1 MSLVFGPHP
10 PVMPRRGETLIREV
24 RAYTFSSSSEEESGG
39 GGADCHRQSSGHWI
53 VDSDIANPMS
63 VYAEYRDSR
72 TSWGIGALGS
82 VIVEVEL
89 DDDKKTTGVGI
100 SIGGDS
106 ACFIVENHLSRF
118 VEGQSPVNVELIYD
132 QMWRSTMNYGR
143 KGIAIQAISA
153 IDLAIW
159 DALGKLRRVPVYELL
174 GGKTKD
180 KIPCYATTS
189 RPDLA
194 KEMGFF
200 GAKFPLPYGPAN
212 GDEGM
217 QKNIEM
223 VKKWREAVGPTFP
236 LMIDCYMSLTLPYAI
251 ELARKCEPYNVK
263 WIEETLPPDQYDDY
277 AELKK
282 AVKTTLITT
291 GEHEYTR
298 YGFKTLLEKKCV
310 DVLQPDIT
318 WCGGMTEARRI
329 VGKSLIVLLVSS
341 LRSNTHNTIHFA
353 PALSSAYDIPV
364 IPHGSSIYS
373 YHLQICFPSCPMAEF
388 LVMSPKAD
396 SIVSF
401 FGNLFLDEPLPKD
414 GYVELPHDKPGFGV
428 TLNRE
433 GLNMTRP
440 YPRIKAEKGRGASL
454 VRRESYIEE
463 SMAKAQGAFNT
474 EK

>member
-1 MSLVFGPHP
+1 
-10 PVMPRRGETLIREV
+10 MPRKGETLIKEI

-89 DDDKKTTGVGI
+89 DDENKTTGVGI
-100 SIGGDS
+100 SIGGDA

-118 VEGQSPVNVELIYD
+118 VEGQSPINVELIYD

-159 DALGKLRRVPVYELL
+159 DALGKLRGVPVFELL

-194 KEMGFF
+194 QEMGFF
-200 GAKFPLPYGPAN
+200 GAKFPLPFGPAS
-212 GDEGM
+212 GEIGM

-236 LMIDCYMSLTLPYAI
+236 LMIDCYMSLTLPFAI

-263 WIEETLPPDQYDDY
+263 WIEETLPPDDYDGY
-277 AELKK
+277 SELKK

-329 VGKSLIVLLVSS
+329 V
-341 LRSNTHNTIHFA
+341 
-353 PALSSAYDIPV
+353 ALSSAYDIPV

-440 YPRIKAEKGRGASL
+440 YPRIIADKGASL
-454 VRRESYIEE
+454 VLRESYYA
-463 SMAKAQGAFNT
+463 SKSKDQDL
-474 EK
+474 

>member
-1 MSLVFGPHP
+1 
-10 PVMPRRGETLIREV
+10 MPRKGETLIKEI

-89 DDDKKTTGVGI
+89 DDENKTTGVGI
-100 SIGGDS
+100 SIGGDA

-143 KGIAIQAISA
+143 KGTAIQAISA

-159 DALGKLRRVPVYELL
+159 DALGKLRGVPVYELL

-194 KEMGFF
+194 QEMGFF
-200 GAKFPLPYGPAN
+200 GAKFPLPFGPAS
-212 GDEGM
+212 GEIGM

-236 LMIDCYMSLTLPYAI
+236 LMIDCYMSLSLPYAI
-251 ELARKCEPYNVK
+251 ELAMKCEPYNVK
-263 WIEETLPPDQYDDY
+263 WIEDTLPPDDYDGY
-277 AELKK
+277 SELKK

-329 VGKSLIVLLVSS
+329 V
-341 LRSNTHNTIHFA
+341 
-353 PALSSAYDIPV
+353 ALSSAYDIPV

-396 SIVSF
+396 AIVSF

-440 YPRIKAEKGRGASL
+440 YPRIIADKGASL
-454 VRRESYIEE
+454 VLRESYYASKSKE
-463 SMAKAQGAFNT
+463 QDL
-474 EK
+474 

>member
-1 MSLVFGPHP
+1 MSLIFGPHP
-10 PVMPRRGETLIREV
+10 PVMPREGETLIREI
-24 RAYTFSSSSEEESGG
+24 RAYTFSSSSEEETGG

-89 DDDKKTTGVGI
+89 DDEEMTTGVGI
-100 SIGGDS
+100 SIGGDA

-159 DALGKLRRVPVYELL
+159 DALGKLKGVPVYELL

-200 GAKFPLPYGPAN
+200 GAKFPLPFGPAS
-212 GDEGM
+212 GEIGM
-217 QKNIEM
+217 KKNIEM
-223 VKKWREAVGPTFP
+223 VKKWRDAVGPTFP

-263 WIEETLPPDQYDDY
+263 WIEETLPPDDYDGY
-277 AELKK
+277 SELKK

-298 YGFKTLLEKKCV
+298 YGFRSLLEKKCV

-318 WCGGMTEARRI
+318 WCGGITEARRI
-329 VGKSLIVLLVSS
+329 V
-341 LRSNTHNTIHFA
+341 
-353 PALSSAYDIPV
+353 ALSSAYDIPV

-373 YHLQICFPSCPMAEF
+373 YHLQICFPNCPMAEF

-414 GYVELPHDKPGFGV
+414 GYVELHHDKPGFGV

-433 GLNMTRP
+433 GLNMNRP
-440 YPRIKAEKGRGASL
+440 YPRVKANKGKGASL
-454 VRRESYIEE
+454 VLRESYINEPE
-463 SMAKAQGAFNT
+463 VEQNST
-474 EK
+474 

>member
-1 MSLVFGPHP
+1 
-10 PVMPRRGETLIREV
+10 MPRGGETLIREI
-24 RAYTFSSSSEEESGG
+24 RAYTFSSSSEEEDGG

-63 VYAEYRDSR
+63 TYAEYRDSR

-89 DDDKKTTGVGI
+89 DDEEMTTGVGI
-100 SIGGDS
+100 SIGGDA

-118 VEGQSPVNVELIYD
+118 VEGQCPVNVELIYD

-159 DALGKLRRVPVYELL
+159 DALGKLRGVPVYELL

-200 GAKFPLPYGPAN
+200 GAKFPLPFGPAS
-212 GDEGM
+212 GEIGM
-217 QKNIEM
+217 NKNIEM

-263 WIEETLPPDQYDDY
+263 WIEETLPPDDYDGY
-277 AELKK
+277 SELKK

-298 YGFKTLLEKKCV
+298 YGFRSLLEKKCV

-318 WCGGMTEARRI
+318 WCGGITEARRI
-329 VGKSLIVLLVSS
+329 V
-341 LRSNTHNTIHFA
+341 
-353 PALSSAYDIPV
+353 ALSSAYDIPV

-401 FGNLFLDEPLPKD
+401 FGNLFVDEPLPKD

-428 TLNRE
+428 TLNRK
-433 GLNMTRP
+433 GLNMNRP
-440 YPRIKAEKGRGASL
+440 YPRVRADKGKGASL
-454 VRRESYIEE
+454 VLRESYINEP
-463 SMAKAQGAFNT
+463 KA
-474 EK
+474 

>member
-1 MSLVFGPHP
+1 MSLIFGPHP
-10 PVMPRRGETLIREV
+10 PVMPRKGETLIREV
-24 RAYTFSSSSEEESGG
+24 RAYTFSSSKEEESGG

-63 VYAEYRDSR
+63 MYAEYRDSR

-89 DDDKKTTGVGI
+89 DDENKTTGVGI
-100 SIGGDS
+100 SIGGDA

-159 DALGKLRRVPVYELL
+159 DALGIMKGVPVYELL

-200 GAKFPLPYGPAN
+200 GAKFPLPFGPAS
-212 GDEGM
+212 GEIGM
-217 QKNIEM
+217 RKNIEM

-263 WIEETLPPDQYDDY
+263 WIEETLPPDDYDGY
-277 AELKK
+277 SELKK

-318 WCGGMTEARRI
+318 WCGGITEARRI
-329 VGKSLIVLLVSS
+329 V
-341 LRSNTHNTIHFA
+341 
-353 PALSSAYDIPV
+353 ALSSAYDIPI
-364 IPHGSSIYS
+364 IPHGSSVYS

-388 LVMSPKAD
+388 LVMSPNAD

-401 FGNLFLDEPLPKD
+401 FGNLFLDEPVPKN

-440 YPRIKAEKGRGASL
+440 YKRKNEKGKRASL
-454 VRRESYIEE
+454 LLRESFINKTKEKE
-463 SMAKAQGAFNT
+463 QGT
-474 EK
+474 

>member
-1 MSLVFGPHP
+1 MSLIFGPHP
-10 PVMPRRGETLIREV
+10 PVMPRKGETLIKEI

-89 DDDKKTTGVGI
+89 DDENKTTGVGI
-100 SIGGDS
+100 SIGGDA

-159 DALGKLRRVPVYELL
+159 DALGKLRGVPVYELL

-194 KEMGFF
+194 QEMGFF
-200 GAKFPLPYGPAN
+200 GAKFPLPFGPAS
-212 GDEGM
+212 GEIGM

-236 LMIDCYMSLTLPYAI
+236 LMIDCYMSLTLPYAT

-263 WIEETLPPDQYDDY
+263 WIEETLPPDDYDGY
-277 AELKK
+277 SELKK

-329 VGKSLIVLLVSS
+329 V
-341 LRSNTHNTIHFA
+341 
-353 PALSSAYDIPV
+353 ALSSAYDIPV

-440 YPRIKAEKGRGASL
+440 YPRIIADKGASL
-454 VRRESYIEE
+454 VLRESFYASKSKE
-463 SMAKAQGAFNT
+463 QDL
-474 EK
+474 

>member
-1 MSLVFGPHP
+1 MSLIFGPHP
-10 PVMPRRGETLIREV
+10 PVMPRKGETLIKEI

-89 DDDKKTTGVGI
+89 DDENKTTGVGI
-100 SIGGDS
+100 SIGGDA

-143 KGIAIQAISA
+143 KGTAIQAISA

-159 DALGKLRRVPVYELL
+159 DALGKLRGVPVYELL

-194 KEMGFF
+194 QEMGFF
-200 GAKFPLPYGPAN
+200 GAKFPLPFGPAS
-212 GDEGM
+212 GEIGM

-236 LMIDCYMSLTLPYAI
+236 LMIDCYMSLSLPYAI

-263 WIEETLPPDQYDDY
+263 WIEETLPPDDYDGY
-277 AELKK
+277 SELKK

-329 VGKSLIVLLVSS
+329 V
-341 LRSNTHNTIHFA
+341 
-353 PALSSAYDIPV
+353 ALSSAYDIPV

-396 SIVSF
+396 AIVSF

-440 YPRIKAEKGRGASL
+440 YPRIIADKGASL
-454 VRRESYIEE
+454 VLRESYYASKSKE
-463 SMAKAQGAFNT
+463 QDL
-474 EK
+474 

>member
-1 MSLVFGPHP
+1 
-10 PVMPRRGETLIREV
+10 MPRKGETLIKEI

-89 DDDKKTTGVGI
+89 DDENKTTGVGI
-100 SIGGDS
+100 SIGGDA

-143 KGIAIQAISA
+143 KGTAIQAISA

-159 DALGKLRRVPVYELL
+159 DALGKLRGVPVYELL

-194 KEMGFF
+194 QEMGFF
-200 GAKFPLPYGPAN
+200 GAKFPLPFGPAS
-212 GDEGM
+212 GEIGM

-236 LMIDCYMSLTLPYAI
+236 LMIDCYMSLSLPYAI

-263 WIEETLPPDQYDDY
+263 WIEETLPPDDYDGY
-277 AELKK
+277 SELKK

-329 VGKSLIVLLVSS
+329 V
-341 LRSNTHNTIHFA
+341 
-353 PALSSAYDIPV
+353 ALSSAYDIPV

-396 SIVSF
+396 SISSF

-440 YPRIKAEKGRGASL
+440 YPRIIADKGASL
-454 VRRESYIEE
+454 VLRESYYASKSKE
-463 SMAKAQGAFNT
+463 QDL
-474 EK
+474 

>member
-1 MSLVFGPHP
+1 MSLIFGPHH
-10 PVMPRRGETLIREV
+10 PVMPRKGDTLIREV

-89 DDDKKTTGVGI
+89 DDEKKTTGVGI
-100 SIGGDS
+100 SIGGDA

-118 VEGQSPVNVELIYD
+118 VEGQSVVNIELIYD

-159 DALGKLRRVPVYELL
+159 DALGKLRGVPVYELL

-194 KEMGFF
+194 KDMGFF
-200 GAKFPLPYGPAN
+200 GAKFPLPFGPAS
-212 GDEGM
+212 GELGM
-217 QKNIEM
+217 QKNIEL

-251 ELARKCEPYNVK
+251 ELARKCEPYKVK

-277 AELKK
+277 ADLKK

-318 WCGGMTEARRI
+318 WCGGLTEARRI
-329 VGKSLIVLLVSS
+329 VVSHSLYCACYCFAQALTIFFVPGPFLS
-341 LRSNTHNTIHFA
+341 L
-353 PALSSAYDIPV
+353 
-364 IPHGSSIYS
+364 
-373 YHLQICFPSCPMAEF
+373 
-388 LVMSPKAD
+388 
-396 SIVSF
+396 
-401 FGNLFLDEPLPKD
+401 
-414 GYVELPHDKPGFGV
+414 
-428 TLNRE
+428 
-433 GLNMTRP
+433 
-440 YPRIKAEKGRGASL
+440 
-454 VRRESYIEE
+454 
-463 SMAKAQGAFNT
+463 
-474 EK
+474 

>member
-10 PVMPRRGETLIREV
+10 PVKPKAGETLIKEI
-24 RAYTFSSSSEEESGG
+24 RAYIFSSADDEEKGG
-39 GGADCHRQSSGHWI
+39 GGADCHRQSSDHWI
-53 VDSDIANPMS
+53 VASAIANPMS
-63 VYAEYRDSR
+63 VYSEYRDSR

-89 DDDKKTTGVGI
+89 DDEKKTVGVGI
-100 SIGGDS
+100 SIGGEA

-153 IDLAIW
+153 VDLAIW
-159 DALGKLRRVPVYELL
+159 DALGKLRGVPVYELL

-200 GAKFPLPYGPAN
+200 GAKFPLPFGPAS
-212 GDEGM
+212 GEEGM
-217 QKNIEM
+217 QKNIAM
-223 VKKWREAVGPTFP
+223 VKQWRDKVGPTFP

-263 WIEETLPPDQYDDY
+263 WIEETLPPDHYDDY
-277 AELKK
+277 AALKS

-298 YGFKTLLEKKCV
+298 YGFRTLLEKKCV

-318 WCGGMTEARRI
+318 WCGGITEARRI
-329 VGKSLIVLLVSS
+329 V
-341 LRSNTHNTIHFA
+341 
-353 PALSSAYDIPV
+353 ALSSAYDIPI

-373 YHLQICFPSCPMAEF
+373 YHLQICFPNCPMAEF

-401 FGNLFLDEPLPKD
+401 FGNLFTDEPLPKD
-414 GYVELPHDKPGFGV
+414 GYVDLPDKPGFGV

-433 GLNMTRP
+433 GLKMTRP
-440 YPRIKAEKGRGASL
+440 YGASRGNSKTL
-454 VRRESYIEE
+454 TVQKRLSSTRNIQS
-463 SMAKAQGAFNT
+463 
-474 EK
+474 

>member
-1 MSLVFGPHP
+1 MSLIFGPHP
-10 PVMPRRGETLIREV
+10 PVMPRKGETLIKEI

-89 DDDKKTTGVGI
+89 DDENKTTGVGI
-100 SIGGDS
+100 SIGGDA

-143 KGIAIQAISA
+143 KGTAIQAISA

-159 DALGKLRRVPVYELL
+159 DALGKLRGVPVYELL

-194 KEMGFF
+194 QEMGFF
-200 GAKFPLPYGPAN
+200 GAKFPLPFGPAS
-212 GDEGM
+212 GEIGM

-236 LMIDCYMSLTLPYAI
+236 LMIDCYMSLSLPYAI

-263 WIEETLPPDQYDDY
+263 WIEETLPPDDYDGY
-277 AELKK
+277 SELKK

-329 VGKSLIVLLVSS
+329 V
-341 LRSNTHNTIHFA
+341 
-353 PALSSAYDIPV
+353 ALSSAYDIPV

-396 SIVSF
+396 SISSF

-440 YPRIKAEKGRGASL
+440 YPRIIADKGASL
-454 VRRESYIEE
+454 VLRESYYASKSKE
-463 SMAKAQGAFNT
+463 QDL
-474 EK
+474 

>member
-1 MSLVFGPHP
+1 MSLIFGPPP
-10 PVMPRRGETLIREV
+10 PVMPRKGETLIKEI

-89 DDDKKTTGVGI
+89 DDENKTTGVGI
-100 SIGGDS
+100 SIGGDA

-159 DALGKLRRVPVYELL
+159 DALGKLRGVPVYELL

-194 KEMGFF
+194 QEMGFF
-200 GAKFPLPYGPAN
+200 GAKFPLPFGPAS
-212 GDEGM
+212 GEIGM

-236 LMIDCYMSLTLPYAI
+236 LMIDCYMSLTLPYAT

-263 WIEETLPPDQYDDY
+263 WIEETLPPDDYDGY
-277 AELKK
+277 SELKK

-329 VGKSLIVLLVSS
+329 V
-341 LRSNTHNTIHFA
+341 
-353 PALSSAYDIPV
+353 ALSSAYDIPV

-440 YPRIKAEKGRGASL
+440 YPRIIADKGASL
-454 VRRESYIEE
+454 VLRESFYASKSKE
-463 SMAKAQGAFNT
+463 QDL
-474 EK
+474 

>member
-1 MSLVFGPHP
+1 
-10 PVMPRRGETLIREV
+10 MPREGETLIREI
-24 RAYTFSSSSEEESGG
+24 RAYTFSSSSEEEDGG

-89 DDDKKTTGVGI
+89 DDEEMTTGVGI
-100 SIGGDS
+100 SIGGDA

-159 DALGKLRRVPVYELL
+159 DALGKLRGVPVYELL

-200 GAKFPLPYGPAN
+200 GAKFPLPFGPAS
-212 GDEGM
+212 GEIGM
-217 QKNIEM
+217 KKNIEM

-263 WIEETLPPDQYDDY
+263 WIEETLPPDNYDGY
-277 AELKK
+277 SELKK

-298 YGFKTLLEKKCV
+298 YGFRSLLEKKCV

-318 WCGGMTEARRI
+318 WCGGITEARRI
-329 VGKSLIVLLVSS
+329 V
-341 LRSNTHNTIHFA
+341 
-353 PALSSAYDIPV
+353 ALSSAYDIPV

-373 YHLQICFPSCPMAEF
+373 YHLQMCFPSCPMAEF

-401 FGNLFLDEPLPKD
+401 FGNLFTDEPLPKD

-433 GLNMTRP
+433 GLNMSRP
-440 YPRIKAEKGRGASL
+440 YPRVKADKGKGASL
-454 VRRESYIEE
+454 DLRESFINELKVEE
-463 SMAKAQGAFNT
+463 KRT
-474 EK
+474 

>member
-1 MSLVFGPHP
+1 MSLIFGPHP
-10 PVMPRRGETLIREV
+10 PVMPRKGETLIREI
-24 RAYTFSSSSEEESGG
+24 RAYTFSSPEEEESGG

-63 VYAEYRDSR
+63 MYAEYRDSR

-89 DDDKKTTGVGI
+89 DDENMTTGVGI
-100 SIGGDS
+100 SIGGDA

-118 VEGQSPVNVELIYD
+118 VEGQSPVNVELIFD
-132 QMWRSTMNYGR
+132 QMWRSTINYGR

-159 DALGKLRRVPVYELL
+159 DALGKLKGVPVYELL

-200 GAKFPLPYGPAN
+200 GAKFPLPFGPAS
-212 GDEGM
+212 GEIGM
-217 QKNIEM
+217 KKNIEM

-251 ELARKCEPYNVK
+251 ELARKCDPYNVK
-263 WIEETLPPDQYDDY
+263 WIEETLPPDDYDGY
-277 AELKK
+277 SELKK

-318 WCGGMTEARRI
+318 WCGGITEARRI
-329 VGKSLIVLLVSS
+329 V
-341 LRSNTHNTIHFA
+341 
-353 PALSSAYDIPV
+353 ALSSAYDIPI
-364 IPHGSSIYS
+364 IPHGSSVYS

-440 YPRIKAEKGRGASL
+440 YPRINDKGKCASL
-454 VRRESYIEE
+454 VLRESFIKKTK
-463 SMAKAQGAFNT
+463 AKEHGT
-474 EK
+474 

>member
-1 MSLVFGPHP
+1 MSLILGPHP
-10 PVMPRRGETLIREV
+10 PVQPAKPGAVLIRQI
-24 RAYTFSSSSEEESGG
+24 RAYTFSSSSSEEKSG

-53 VDSDIANPMS
+53 VDTPISNPMS
-63 VYAEYRDSR
+63 VYEQYRSSR

-89 DDDKKTTGVGI
+89 DDEEKTIGVGI
-100 SIGGDS
+100 SIGGEA

-118 VEGQSPVNVELIYD
+118 VEGQDPVNVELIWD

-153 IDLAIW
+153 VDLAIW
-159 DALGKLRRVPVYELL
+159 DALGKLKKVPVYELL
-174 GGKTKD
+174 GGKTKE
-180 KIPCYATTS
+180 KMPCYATTS

-194 KEMGFF
+194 KEMGFW
-200 GAKFPLPYGPAN
+200 GAKFPLPYGPAS
-212 GDEGM
+212 GEQGM
-217 QKNIEM
+217 RENIAL
-223 VKKWREAVGPTFP
+223 VKKWRDEVGPDFP
-236 LMIDCYMSLTLPYAI
+236 IMIDCYMSLTLPYAI

-263 WIEETLPPDQYDDY
+263 WIEETLPPDDY
-277 AELKK
+277 EGYSELKK

-298 YGFKTLLEKKCV
+298 YGFRTLLEKKCA

-329 VGKSLIVLLVSS
+329 V
-341 LRSNTHNTIHFA
+341 
-353 PALSSAYDIPV
+353 ALAAAYDIPI

-373 YHLQICFPSCPMAEF
+373 YHLQICFPNCPMAEF

-401 FGNLFLDEPLPKD
+401 FGNLFTDEPLPKD
-414 GYVELPHDKPGFGV
+414 GYVELPNKPGFGV

-440 YPRIKAEKGRGASL
+440 YARD
-454 VRRESYIEE
+454 ESEP
-463 SMAKAQGAFNT
+463 
-474 EK
+474 